1 MDIARLRRVG
11 SGAIPVALLSM
22 LLLMSLFLMSAATQ
36 NSEQFGRL
44 YLLLL
49 LINIAGLVAL
59 LVMIGAN
66 LLRLRRQYRNRAT
79 GSRLTAR
86 LMLMFV
92 ILALAP
98 VSLVYYFS
106 IGFIQRGI
114 DSWFDVRIER
124 TLDDALE
131 LSRTSLE
138 TRSREL
144 MKRTEKMGEKLQ
156 LTEGASLALEL
167 DELRSSDSASEV
179 TLFMGGGHVVA
190 SSSIEPAVIV
200 PNLPAESV
208 IRQVRQSGSGY
219 VSLAPLRNNEL
230 HVRVVIEI
238 PPSTTSIEPRFL
250 QALYPI
256 SDRVSVLAS
265 SVESAYTQY
274 QQLLLL
280 RDPLKNS
287 FTLTLSLVL
296 LLGVLFAVWLAF
308 FSARRFVTP
317 VRVLAIGTRAVA
329 AGDYTKRLPM
339 HSGDELGFLV
349 ESFNEMTRKI
359 AQTQEEVRNSQHQ
372 AEQERA
378 YLWAVLARLSSGVLT
393 LDVQRT
399 VYTVNVAAGHILGVE
414 SKSCI
419 GYELDEIAEQY
430 DHLKNF
436 AEAVTPHL
444 TDVGNESKGKGEWR
458 EEVVIHGA
466 MGRQVLMCGGATL
479 PGDGGYVIVF
489 DDVTNLVQAQ
499 RDAAWGEVA
508 RRLAHEIKNPLTP
521 IQLSAER
528 LRHKYLGTMSPDD
541 AVVLDKST
549 HTIVQQVEVMKEM
562 VQAFSEYARTPKLEL
577 TPLELNVLIEEVLD
591 LYRNDRLGVN
601 ICTELQQPLPR
612 VLADSGRMRQLLHNL
627 IKNAL
632 EAMAEGEAV
641 LEISTRTRV
650 ERGDSMVELRV
661 SDRGPGIPDEIL
673 ENIFEPYVTAKPKG
687 SGLGLAIVKKIVEE
701 HSGVIWAENIEQGA
715 RITIR
720 LPLPQSGGDEEDAQG
735 NLFDDVEKGERHK
748 GAEQLADGGE
758 KMTAQQRGEE
768 Q

>member
-1 MDIARLRRVG
+1 VDIARLRRLG
-11 SGAIPVALLSM
+11 SGAIPVALLS
-22 LLLMSLFLMSAATQ
+22 LLLLLSLFLMSAATQ

-44 YLLLL
+44 YMLLLV
-49 LINIAGLVAL
+49 INLAGLVAL
-59 LVMIGAN
+59 LLLITSN

-79 GSRLTAR
+79 GSRLTVR
-86 LMLMFV
+86 LMVMFV
-92 ILALAP
+92 VLALAP

-106 IGFIQRGI
+106 LGFIQRGI
-114 DSWFDVRIER
+114 DSWFDVRVER
-124 TLDDALE
+124 TLEDALE
-131 LSRTSLE
+131 LSRASLE

-144 MKRTEKMGEKLQ
+144 MKRTEQMGEKLKFVD
-156 LTEGASLALEL
+156 EPSLPRLL
-167 DELRSSDSASEV
+167 DELRISESASEL

-190 SSSIEPAVIV
+190 SSSDNPVDIV
-200 PNLPAESV
+200 PNLPNESV

-219 VSLAPLRNNEL
+219 VSLDPLSDDGLYVRAVVEL
-230 HVRVVIEI
+230 PAATPLVDA
-238 PPSTTSIEPRFL
+238 RFL

-256 SDRVSVLAS
+256 SDRVSVLAG

-287 FTLTLSLVL
+287 FTLMLSLVL
-296 LLGVLFAVWLAF
+296 LLGVLMAVWLAF

-349 ESFNEMTRKI
+349 ESFNDMTRKI
-359 AQTQEEVRNSQHQ
+359 GHAQDEARDSQHQ

-393 LDVQRT
+393 LDMRRT

-414 SKSCI
+414 SKACI
-419 GYELDEIAEQY
+419 GYELDEIVERY
-430 DHLKNF
+430 EYLKNF
-436 AEAVTPHL
+436 ANVITPHL
-444 TDVGNESKGKGEWR
+444 TGSGSEAKREGKGDWR
-458 EEVVIHGA
+458 EEVIFYGA
-466 MGRQVLMCGGATL
+466 KGRQVLMCGGAAL

-528 LRHKYLGTMSPDD
+528 LRHKYLKLMPAED

-562 VQAFSEYARTPKLEL
+562 VQAFSEYARTPKLERC
-577 TPLELNVLIEEVLD
+577 PLELNHLIDEVLD
-591 LYRNDRLGVN
+591 LYRHNRFGVT
-601 ICTELQQPLPR
+601 IRTSLQQGLPQ
-612 VLADSGRMRQLLHNL
+612 VSADSGRMRQLLHNL

-632 EAMAEGEAV
+632 EAMDGGDAT
-641 LEISTRTRV
+641 ISITTRAFS
-650 ERGDSMVELRV
+650 ERGVSMVELQIA
-661 SDRGPGIPDEIL
+661 DNGPGIPDELL

-701 HSGVIWAENIEQGA
+701 HSGVIWAENLETGA
-715 RITIR
+715 CMTIR
-720 LPLPQSGGDEEDAQG
+720 LPTVQSDLEETAA
-735 NLFDDVEKGERHK
+735 
-748 GAEQLADGGE
+748 AEIEEAEIAAISFKQQQQGGE
-758 KMTAQQRGEE
+758 KA
-768 Q
+768 

>member
-1 MDIARLRRVG
+1 MDIAKLRRFG
-11 SGAIPVALLSM
+11 SGALPVALLSI
-22 LLLMSLFLMSAATQ
+22 LLLSSLFLMSAATQ

-44 YLLLL
+44 YMVLLVVNLL
-49 LINIAGLVAL
+49 GLVSL
-59 LVMIGAN
+59 LVLITSN

-79 GSRLTAR
+79 GSRLTVR

-92 ILALAP
+92 LLSLAP

-106 IGFIQRGI
+106 LGFIQRGI
-114 DSWFDVRIER
+114 DSWFDVRVER
-124 TLDDALE
+124 TLDDALA
-131 LSRTSLE
+131 LSRASLE

-144 MKRTEKMGEKLQ
+144 MKRTEQMGSKLQ
-156 LTEGASLALEL
+156 LSDEAGLPQLL
-167 DELRSSDSASEV
+167 DELRMGDGASEL

-190 SSSIEPAVIV
+190 SSSINPADIV
-200 PNLPAESV
+200 PDLPGESV
-208 IRQVRQSGSGY
+208 IRQVRQSGSAY
-219 VSLAPLRNNEL
+219 VTLDPMSDRGLY
-230 HVRVVIEI
+230 VRVVTQI
-238 PPSTTSIEPRFL
+238 PAATPLLDARFL

-256 SDRVSVLAS
+256 SDRVSVLAN

-287 FTLTLSLVL
+287 FILMLSLVL
-296 LLGVLFAVWLAF
+296 LLGVLMAVWLAF
-308 FSARRFVTP
+308 FSARRLVTP
-317 VRVLAIGTRAVA
+317 IRVLAIGTRAVA

-349 ESFNEMTRKI
+349 ESFNDMTLKI
-359 AQTQEEVRNSQHQ
+359 AHAQEDVRNSQLQ

-393 LDVQRT
+393 LDVNRT

-414 SKSCI
+414 SKACI
-419 GYELDEIAEQY
+419 GYELNEIVERY
-430 DHLKNF
+430 EYLKNF
-436 AEAVTPHL
+436 ANAITPHL
-444 TDVGNESKGKGEWR
+444 AGLGSDKKGKGDWR
-458 EEVVIHGA
+458 EEVIFYGA
-466 MGRQVLMCGGATL
+466 TGRQVLMCGGAAL
-479 PGDGGYVIVF
+479 PGEGGYVIVF

-528 LRHKYLGTMSPDD
+528 LRHKYLKTMNAED
-541 AVVLDKST
+541 AEVLDKST

-577 TPLELNVLIEEVLD
+577 RPLALNYLIDEVLD
-591 LYRNDRLGVN
+591 LYRNNRFGVT
-601 ICTELQQPLPR
+601 IVTDLQNDLPL
-612 VLADSGRMRQLLHNL
+612 VSVDSGRMRQLLHNL

-632 EAMAEGEAV
+632 EAMADGEMKIELV
-641 LEISTRTRV
+641 TRV
-650 ERGDSMVELRV
+650 FSERGVSMVELLV
-661 SDRGPGIPDEIL
+661 LDSGPGIPAAIL

-701 HSGVIWAENIEQGA
+701 HSGVIWAENSEHGA
-715 RITIR
+715 CMTIR
-720 LPLPQSGGDEEDAQG
+720 LPVAQSS
-735 NLFDDVEKGERHK
+735 LDDVTDVSGAENDMGETVQSDVMPFKQHDGEKG
-748 GAEQLADGGE
+748 
-758 KMTAQQRGEE
+758 
-768 Q
+768 

>member
-1 MDIARLRRVG
+1 MDIAKLRRFG
-11 SGAIPVALLSM
+11 SGALPVALLSI
-22 LLLMSLFLMSAATQ
+22 LLLSSLFLMSAATQ

-44 YLLLL
+44 YM
-49 LINIAGLVAL
+49 AL
-59 LVMIGAN
+59 LVVNLLGLISLLVLITSN

-79 GSRLTAR
+79 GSRLTVR

-92 ILALAP
+92 LLSLAP

-106 IGFIQRGI
+106 LGFIQRGI
-114 DSWFDVRIER
+114 DSWFDVRVER
-124 TLDDALE
+124 TLDDALA
-131 LSRTSLE
+131 LSRASLE

-144 MKRTEKMGEKLQ
+144 MKRTEQMSSKLQ
-156 LTEGASLALEL
+156 LSDEAGLPQLL
-167 DELRSSDSASEV
+167 DELRMSDSASEL

-190 SSSIEPAVIV
+190 SSSINPADIV
-200 PNLPAESV
+200 PDLPDESV
-208 IRQVRQSGSGY
+208 IRQVRQSGSAY
-219 VSLAPLRNNEL
+219 VTLDPMSDSGLY
-230 HVRVVIEI
+230 VRVVTQV
-238 PPSTTSIEPRFL
+238 PATTPLLDTRFL

-256 SDRVSVLAS
+256 SDRVSVLAN

-287 FTLTLSLVL
+287 FILMLSLVL
-296 LLGVLFAVWLAF
+296 LLGVLMAVWLAF
-308 FSARRFVTP
+308 FSARRLVTP
-317 VRVLAIGTRAVA
+317 IRVLAIGTRAVA

-349 ESFNEMTRKI
+349 ESFNDMTLKI
-359 AQTQEEVRNSQHQ
+359 AHAQEDVRNSQLR

-393 LDVQRT
+393 LDVNRT

-414 SKSCI
+414 SKACI
-419 GYELDEIAEQY
+419 GYELDEIVKRYEY
-430 DHLKNF
+430 LKNF
-436 AEAVTPHL
+436 ANAITPHL
-444 TDVGNESKGKGEWR
+444 AKLSSDKKGKGDWR
-458 EEVVIHGA
+458 EEVIFYGA
-466 MGRQVLMCGGATL
+466 TGRQVLTCGGAAL
-479 PGDGGYVIVF
+479 PGDEGGYVIVF

-528 LRHKYLGTMSPDD
+528 LRHKYLKTMNAED
-541 AVVLDKST
+541 AEVLDKST

-577 TPLELNVLIEEVLD
+577 RPLALNYLIDEVLD
-591 LYRNDRLGVN
+591 LYRNNRVGV
-601 ICTELQQPLPR
+601 IIVTDLQDDLPL
-612 VLADSGRMRQLLHNL
+612 VSVDSGRMRQLLHNL

-632 EAMAEGEAV
+632 EAMVDDSMKIELV
-641 LEISTRTRV
+641 TRAFS
-650 ERGDSMVELRV
+650 ERGVSMVELLV
-661 SDRGPGIPDEIL
+661 LDSGPGIPAAIL

-701 HSGVIWAENIEQGA
+701 HSGVIWAENSEHGA
-715 RITIR
+715 CMTIR
-720 LPLPQSGGDEEDAQG
+720 LPVAQSSLDDAADVSEVENEMGDAVQ
-735 NLFDDVEKGERHK
+735 DDVTPFKQHDDEKV
-748 GAEQLADGGE
+748 
-758 KMTAQQRGEE
+758 
-768 Q
+768 

>member
-1 MDIARLRRVG
+1 VDLAKLRRLG
-11 SGAIPVALLSM
+11 SGAIPVALLSI
-22 LLLMSLFLMSAATQ
+22 LLLASLFLMSAATQ

-44 YLLLL
+44 YMLLLVVNL
-49 LINIAGLVAL
+49 FGLISL
-59 LVMIGAN
+59 LVLITSN

-86 LMLMFV
+86 LMLVFV
-92 ILALAP
+92 LLALAP

-106 IGFIQRGI
+106 LGFIQRGI
-114 DSWFDVRIER
+114 DSWFDVRVER
-124 TLDDALE
+124 TLEDALE
-131 LSRTSLE
+131 LSRASLE

-144 MKRTEKMGEKLQ
+144 MKRTEQMSSKLQ
-156 LTEGASLALEL
+156 LSDEASLPRLL
-167 DELRSSDSASEV
+167 DQLRVSDSASEL

-190 SSSIEPAVIV
+190 SSSVNPAAIV
-200 PNLPAESV
+200 PNLPNESV
-208 IRQVRQSGSGY
+208 IRQVRQSGSAY
-219 VSLAPLRNNEL
+219 VSLDPLTDNGL
-230 HVRVVIEI
+230 YVRVVTQI
-238 PPSTTSIEPRFL
+238 PAATPLVDSRFL

-287 FTLTLSLVL
+287 FILMLSLVL
-296 LLGVLFAVWLAF
+296 LLGVLMAVWLAF
-308 FSARRFVTP
+308 FSARRLVTP
-317 VRVLAIGTRAVA
+317 IRVLAIGTRAVA

-349 ESFNEMTRKI
+349 ESFNEMTLKI
-359 AQTQEEVRNSQHQ
+359 AHAQEDVRNSQQQ

-393 LDVQRT
+393 LDVNRT
-399 VYTVNVAAGHILGVE
+399 VYTVNVAAAHILGVE
-414 SKSCI
+414 SKECI
-419 GYELDEIAEQY
+419 GYELDEIVERY
-430 DHLKNF
+430 EYLKNF
-436 AEAVTPHL
+436 SNAITPHL
-444 TDVGNESKGKGEWR
+444 AELSSDAKGKSDWR
-458 EEVVIHGA
+458 EEVIFYGA
-466 MGRQVLMCGGATL
+466 TGRQVLMCGGAAL
-479 PGDGGYVIVF
+479 PGDEGGYVIVF

-528 LRHKYLGTMSPDD
+528 LRHKYLKSMPPED

-577 TPLELNVLIEEVLD
+577 RPLALNPIIDEVLE
-591 LYRNDRLGVN
+591 LYRNNRFGVA
-601 ICTELQQPLPR
+601 IDTTLQNDLPM
-612 VLADSGRMRQLLHNL
+612 VSVDSGRMRQLLHNL

-632 EAMAEGEAV
+632 EAMAGGEMRIA
-641 LEISTRTRV
+641 LETRAFS
-650 ERGDSMVELRV
+650 ERGVSMVELRI
-661 SDRGPGIPDEIL
+661 SDNGPGIPAAIL

-701 HSGVIWAENIEQGA
+701 HSGVIWAENLQQGA
-715 RITIR
+715 CMTIR
-720 LPLPQSGGDEEDAQG
+720 LPVAQNGVAEEVYTIVAESEAEDGSQE
-735 NLFDDVEKGERHK
+735 DVTPFKQH
-748 GAEQLADGGE
+748 DGE
-758 KMTAQQRGEE
+758 KV
-768 Q
+768 

>member
-1 MDIARLRRVG
+1 VDIAKLRRFG
-11 SGAIPVALLSM
+11 SGALPVALLSI
-22 LLLMSLFLMSAATQ
+22 LLLSSLFLMSAATQ

-44 YLLLL
+44 YM
-49 LINIAGLVAL
+49 VL
-59 LVMIGAN
+59 LVVNLLGLISLLVLITSN

-79 GSRLTAR
+79 GSRLTVR

-92 ILALAP
+92 LLSLAP

-106 IGFIQRGI
+106 LGFIQRGI
-114 DSWFDVRIER
+114 DSWFDVRVER
-124 TLDDALE
+124 TLDDALA
-131 LSRTSLE
+131 LSRASLE

-144 MKRTEKMGEKLQ
+144 MKRTEQMSSKLQ
-156 LTEGASLALEL
+156 LSDEAGLPQLL
-167 DELRSSDSASEV
+167 DELRMSDSASEL

-190 SSSIEPAVIV
+190 SSSINPADIV
-200 PNLPAESV
+200 PDLPDESV
-208 IRQVRQSGSGY
+208 IRQVRQSGSAY
-219 VSLAPLRNNEL
+219 VTLDPMSDSGLY
-230 HVRVVIEI
+230 VRVVTQV
-238 PPSTTSIEPRFL
+238 PAATPLLDTRFL

-256 SDRVSVLAS
+256 SDRVSVLAN

-287 FTLTLSLVL
+287 FILMLSLVL
-296 LLGVLFAVWLAF
+296 LLGVLMAVWLAF
-308 FSARRFVTP
+308 FSARRLVTP
-317 VRVLAIGTRAVA
+317 IRVLAIGTRAVA

-349 ESFNEMTRKI
+349 ESFNDMTLKI
-359 AQTQEEVRNSQHQ
+359 AHAQEDVRNSQLQ

-393 LDVQRT
+393 LDVNRT

-414 SKSCI
+414 SKACI
-419 GYELDEIAEQY
+419 GYELNEIVERY
-430 DHLKNF
+430 EYLKNF
-436 AEAVTPHL
+436 ANAITPHL
-444 TDVGNESKGKGEWR
+444 AELSSDKKGKGDWR
-458 EEVVIHGA
+458 EEVILYGA
-466 MGRQVLMCGGATL
+466 TGRQVLMCGGAAL
-479 PGDGGYVIVF
+479 PGEGGYVIVF

-528 LRHKYLGTMSPDD
+528 LRHKYLKTMNAED
-541 AVVLDKST
+541 AEVLDKST

-577 TPLELNVLIEEVLD
+577 RPLALNYLIDEVLD
-591 LYRNDRLGVN
+591 LYRNNRFGVT
-601 ICTELQQPLPR
+601 IVTDLQDDLPL
-612 VLADSGRMRQLLHNL
+612 VSVDSGRMRQLLHNL

-632 EAMAEGEAV
+632 EAMVDGEMKIKLV
-641 LEISTRTRV
+641 TRV
-650 ERGDSMVELRV
+650 FSERGVSMVELLV
-661 SDRGPGIPDEIL
+661 LDSGPGIPAGIL

-701 HSGVIWAENIEQGA
+701 HSGVIWAENIEHGA
-715 RITIR
+715 CMTIR
-720 LPLPQSGGDEEDAQG
+720 LPVAQSS
-735 NLFDDVEKGERHK
+735 LDDVADVSEAENEMGDAGQDDVTPFKQHDSEKV
-748 GAEQLADGGE
+748 
-758 KMTAQQRGEE
+758 
-768 Q
+768 

>member
-1 MDIARLRRVG
+1 VDIAKLRRLG
-11 SGAIPVALLSM
+11 SGALPVALLSI
-22 LLLMSLFLMSAATQ
+22 LLLSSLFLMSAATQ

-44 YLLLL
+44 YMALLVVNLL
-49 LINIAGLVAL
+49 GLVAL
-59 LVMIGAN
+59 LVLITSN

-79 GSRLTAR
+79 GSRLTVR

-92 ILALAP
+92 LLSLAP

-106 IGFIQRGI
+106 LGFIQRGI
-114 DSWFDVRIER
+114 DSWFDVRVER
-124 TLDDALE
+124 TLDDALA
-131 LSRTSLE
+131 LSRASLE

-144 MKRTEKMGEKLQ
+144 MKRTEQMSSKLQ
-156 LTEGASLALEL
+156 LSDEIGLPQLL
-167 DELRSSDSASEV
+167 DELRMSDNASEL

-190 SSSIEPAVIV
+190 SSSVNPADIV
-200 PNLPAESV
+200 PDLPDESV
-208 IRQVRQSGSGY
+208 IRQVRQSGSAY
-219 VSLAPLRNNEL
+219 VSLDPMSDSGLY
-230 HVRVVIEI
+230 VRVVTQV
-238 PPSTTSIEPRFL
+238 PAATPLLDTRFL

-256 SDRVSVLAS
+256 SDRVSVLAN

-287 FTLTLSLVL
+287 FILMLSLVL
-296 LLGVLFAVWLAF
+296 LLGVLMAVWLAF
-308 FSARRFVTP
+308 FSARRLVTP
-317 VRVLAIGTRAVA
+317 IRVLAIGTRAVA

-349 ESFNEMTRKI
+349 ESFNDMTLKI
-359 AQTQEEVRNSQHQ
+359 AHAQEDVRNSQLQ

-393 LDVQRT
+393 LDVNRA

-414 SKSCI
+414 SKECI
-419 GYELDEIAEQY
+419 GYELGEIVERY
-430 DHLKNF
+430 EYLKNF
-436 AEAVTPHL
+436 ADAITPHL
-444 TDVGNESKGKGEWR
+444 AELSSDAKGKGDWR
-458 EEVVIHGA
+458 EEVIFYGA
-466 MGRQVLMCGGATL
+466 TGRQVLMCGGAAL
-479 PGDGGYVIVF
+479 PGEGGYVIVF

-528 LRHKYLGTMSPDD
+528 LRHKYLKTMNAED
-541 AVVLDKST
+541 AEVLDKST

-577 TPLELNVLIEEVLD
+577 RPLALNYLIDEVLD
-591 LYRNDRLGVN
+591 LYRNNRVGVT
-601 ICTELQQPLPR
+601 IVTDLQDDLPL
-612 VLADSGRMRQLLHNL
+612 VSVDSGRMRQLLHNL

-632 EAMAEGEAV
+632 EAMVDGEMKIELV
-641 LEISTRTRV
+641 TRAFSECGV
-650 ERGDSMVELRV
+650 SMVELLV
-661 SDRGPGIPDEIL
+661 LDSGPGIPATIL

-701 HSGVIWAENIEQGA
+701 HSGVIWAENSEHGA
-715 RITIR
+715 CMTIR
-720 LPLPQSGGDEEDAQG
+720 LPVAQSS
-735 NLFDDVEKGERHK
+735 LDDVTDVSE
-748 GAEQLADGGE
+748 AENEMGDAVQDDVTPFKQHDGE
-758 KMTAQQRGEE
+758 KA
-768 Q
+768 

>member
-1 MDIARLRRVG
+1 MDIAKLRRLG
-11 SGAIPVALLSM
+11 SGAIPVALLS
-22 LLLMSLFLMSAATQ
+22 LLLLSSLFLMSAATQ

-44 YLLLL
+44 YMLLLVVNLFGLVSL
-49 LINIAGLVAL
+49 LILITS
-59 LVMIGAN
+59 N

-92 ILALAP
+92 LLALAP

-106 IGFIQRGI
+106 LGFIQRGI
-114 DSWFDVRIER
+114 DSWFDVRVER
-124 TLDDALE
+124 TLEDALE
-131 LSRTSLE
+131 LSRASLE

-144 MKRTEKMGEKLQ
+144 MKRTEQMGGQ
-156 LTEGASLALEL
+156 LPLSNELSLPRLL
-167 DELRSSDSASEV
+167 GELRVSGSASEL

-190 SSSIEPAVIV
+190 SSSINPADIV
-200 PNLPAESV
+200 PNLPNESV
-208 IRQVRQSGSGY
+208 IRQVRQSGSAY
-219 VSLAPLRNNEL
+219 VSLDPLSGDGL
-230 HVRVVIEI
+230 YVRVVTEI
-238 PPSTTSIEPRFL
+238 PAATPLVDSRFL

-287 FTLTLSLVL
+287 FILMLSLVL
-296 LLGVLFAVWLAF
+296 LLGVLMAVWLAF
-308 FSARRFVTP
+308 FSARRLVTP
-317 VRVLAIGTRAVA
+317 IRVLAIGTRAVA

-349 ESFNEMTRKI
+349 ESFNDMTRKI
-359 AQTQEEVRNSQHQ
+359 ARAQEDVRSSQQQ

-393 LDVQRT
+393 LDVHRT

-414 SKSCI
+414 SKECI
-419 GYELDEIAEQY
+419 GYELDEIVQRYEY
-430 DHLKNF
+430 LKNF
-436 AEAVTPHL
+436 ANAITPHL
-444 TDVGNESKGKGEWR
+444 GGLNGEEKGEGKGDWR
-458 EEVVIHGA
+458 EEVIFYGST
-466 MGRQVLMCGGATL
+466 GRQVLMCGGAAL
-479 PGDGGYVIVF
+479 PGEGGYVIVF
-489 DDVTNLVQAQ
+489 DDVTDLVQAQ

-528 LRHKYLGTMSPDD
+528 LRHKYLKSMPAED

-562 VQAFSEYARTPKLEL
+562 VQAFSEYARTPTLEL
-577 TPLELNVLIEEVLD
+577 RPLELNDLIDEVLD
-591 LYRNDRLGVN
+591 LYRNNRFGVTIN
-601 ICTELQQPLPR
+601 TALQEDLPLIS
-612 VLADSGRMRQLLHNL
+612 ADSGRMRQLLHNL

-632 EAMAEGEAV
+632 EAMRADDEMTIE
-641 LEISTRTRV
+641 LTTRAFS
-650 ERGDSMVELRV
+650 ERGVSMVELRV
-661 SDRGPGIPDEIL
+661 SDSGPGIPAAIL

-701 HSGVIWAENIEQGA
+701 HSGVIWAENLEHGA
-715 RITIR
+715 CMTIR
-720 LPLPQSGGDEEDAQG
+720 LPELQRGIGEVAVVLESATEVASAQ
-735 NLFDDVEKGERHK
+735 DVTPFK
-748 GAEQLADGGE
+748 QQYDGE
-758 KMTAQQRGEE
+758 KL
-768 Q
+768 